1 MKKLIYDVSIVNFD
15 SDIIDN
21 ISWRDK
27 TPFYTNDPNKIEENF
42 KYRDIEYTGNLSCIN
57 EFRALIGEDKF
68 SEDCFIEYNN
78 NNLFKINNDS
88 TINNC
93 NENFIDE
100 YTVIMTR
107 IYKNICRKYPVSWY
121 EW

>member
-21 ISWRDK
+21 LSWRDK

-42 KYRDIEYTGNLSCIN
+42 KHYDIGYTGNLSCIN
-57 EFRALIGEDKF
+57 EFRALVGEDKF
-68 SEDCFIEYNN
+68 LEDCFIEYN

-88 TINNC
+88 TINSC
-93 NENFIDE
+93 DENFIDE
-100 YTVIMTR
+100 HTVIMTR
-107 IYKNICRKYPVSWY
+107 IYKNMHRKHPVNWC
-121 EW
+121 E